1 MGNTDVAFIVSLV
14 TGVSSVILA
23 AFAIWFAKSAER
35 ESRANFDKTRD
46 VLAEIDKR
54 AAVTEKTVSDSH
66 QQLLTTVTNLLNQ
79 TVVPAKTD
87 LGEQFGVEFIKTM
100 SQDPEQASRMLQ
112 ALQPLIE
119 MGESPQKAQGH
130 PDAKIHDQHPMLRR
144 QP

>member
-1 MGNTDVAFIVSLV
+1 MYQHGNTDVAFIVSLV

-87 LGEQFGVEFIKTM
+87 LGEQFGVEFI
-100 SQDPEQASRMLQ
+100 PCRRILSRP
-112 ALQPLIE
+112 AE
-119 MGESPQKAQGH
+119 CYRHCNHS
-130 PDAKIHDQHPMLRR
+130 
-144 QP
+144 